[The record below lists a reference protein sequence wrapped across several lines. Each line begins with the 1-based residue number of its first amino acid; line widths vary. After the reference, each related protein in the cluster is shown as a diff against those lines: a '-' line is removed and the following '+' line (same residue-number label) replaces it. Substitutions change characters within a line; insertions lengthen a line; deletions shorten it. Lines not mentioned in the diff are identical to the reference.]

1 MERQDLPFLDL
12 TATGFST
19 RSPEVLAARTAAPFA
34 RTPFGIAVLRHHEAG
49 LILRDRRL
57 RQGSHN
63 WPDLQ
68 DLQGSFAGFW
78 RRSII
83 SQEGAAHKAL
93 RHVAMAA
100 LSADFVSGL
109 KPDFRVVAEGLVAK
123 MPRDE
128 TIEFI
133 SDFSEPFAGLAITRL
148 LGLPDADATALAHD
162 ASRLGL
168 AMGIGAKAQ
177 EPVFNAACDRL
188 MGLADHLIARV
199 REGEDRTHFVA
210 RLVGGAGDLS
220 DQELRNL
227 IVIAIF
233 GGVDTTRAQLGFAIG
248 LFIEHPAEWQALRDD
263 PGLIPNAIEEVI
275 RTRPTTTWATR
286 QALEDLEISGTTIRR
301 GEVVHVLVH
310 ASGRDPAVVADQRF
324 DIQVPRKIHF
334 GFGGGAHHCLG
345 QFVAR
350 TDMAEA
356 LAVLA
361 ENWRS
366 ITWDGT
372 PEWLPDSGNTSP
384 VSLPIRPV
392 WD

>member
-1 MERQDLPFLDL
+1 M
-12 TATGFST
+12 
-19 RSPEVLAARTAAPFA
+19 
-34 RTPFGIAVLRHHEAG
+34 
-49 LILRDRRL
+49 RD
-57 RQGSHN
+57 
-63 WPDLQ
+63 
-68 DLQGSFAGFW
+68 
-78 RRSII
+78 
-83 SQEGAAHKAL
+83 
-93 RHVAMAA
+93 
-100 LSADFVSGL
+100 
-109 KPDFRVVAEGLVAK
+109 
-123 MPRDE
+123 
-128 TIEFI
+128 
-133 SDFSEPFAGLAITRL
+133 
-148 LGLPDADATALAHD
+148 
-162 ASRLGL
+162 
-168 AMGIGAKAQ
+168 
-177 EPVFNAACDRL
+177 
-188 MGLADHLIARV
+188 
-199 REGEDRTHFVA
+199 
-210 RLVGGAGDLS
+210 
-220 DQELRNL
+220 L

-248 LFIEHPAEWQALRDD
+248 LFIEHPAEWQALRGD

-310 ASGRDPAVVADQRF
+310 ASGRDPVVMADQRF
-324 DIQVPRKIHF
+324 DIKVPRKIHF

-366 ITWDGT
+366 ITWDGS